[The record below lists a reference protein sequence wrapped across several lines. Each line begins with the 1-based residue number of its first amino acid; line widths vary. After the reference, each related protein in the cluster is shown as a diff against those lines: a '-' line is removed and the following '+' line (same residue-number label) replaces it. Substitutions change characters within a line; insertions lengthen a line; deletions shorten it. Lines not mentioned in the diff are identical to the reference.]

1 MKQTISVIVPVYNV
15 ENYLVECL
23 DSLIAQTYKALEII
37 LVDDGSSDNSPQICD
52 EYAQRDSRI
61 VVIHKENG
69 GAGSAKNEALKIA
82 TGKYLTFV
90 DSDDYLEPDAMEY
103 MQNLMECHH
112 AQVVQCCLRNV
123 YTDHVS
129 DHIVLPEFRSFG
141 ALEYLRRFT
150 EDWTCAL
157 HCGKLFYRELFDGIF
172 FEVGNI
178 IDDEFFTYRGV
189 MNADRIVFDS
199 KIVYNY
205 RQRKSSVMLSS
216 ASGERI
222 IMDRLS
228 YLTQRRRVIAERFP
242 ELRRDFNE
250 NYLDTLLWLARNP
263 FATED
268 SLKLEKMLL
277 KQYCKEPGAT
287 WPPRK
292 LWLGII
298 QLRMTSV
305 QRLLMEKRSLPKSE
319 SYGYFD

>member
-1 MKQTISVIVPVYNV
+1 MHTISVIVPVYNV
-15 ENYLVECL
+15 ANYLGECL

-52 EYAQRDSRI
+52 EYAKRESRI

-90 DSDDYLEPDAMEY
+90 DSDDYLEPDAMAY
-103 MQNLMECHH
+103 MQNLMESHH

-129 DHIVLPEFRSFG
+129 DHIVLPEFKSFG
-141 ALEYLRRFT
+141 VREYLRRFT

-189 MNADRIVFDS
+189 MNASKIIFAP

-228 YLTQRRRVIAERFP
+228 YLTQRRRAIAERFP
-242 ELRRDFNE
+242 ELRQDFND
-250 NYLDTLLWLARNP
+250 NYLNALLWLARNP
-263 FATED
+263 FATAD
-268 SLKLEKMLL
+268 SLRLEKTLL
-277 KQYCKEPGAT
+277 KQYCKGLGAT

-298 QLRMTSV
+298 RLRMTSV
-305 QRLLMEKRSLPKSE
+305 ERLLMEKRSLPKAE
-319 SYGYFD
+319 IDGYFE